1 MELVKKSGRRELL
14 FIALIGMMLSSC
26 AGVYF
31 LGTGLVRVKIKV
43 PLLVSENKMGKK
55 VGTGQYWSLL
65 GLVAMG
71 DAGIQD
77 IAKNAGIKEVSHVD
91 YEVKSVLS
99 LYARATIY
107 VYGN

>member
-1 MELVKKSGRRELL
+1 
-14 FIALIGMMLSSC
+14 MLSSC

-31 LGTGLVRVKIKV
+31 LGFGLVRVNAKV
-43 PLLVSENKMGKK
+43 PLMVSENKMGKK